1 MKCRNCSKDIPTGF
15 TDCPWCG
22 EAQPAAPSANLPA
35 SLARALPVAT
45 EPAPSARQQT
55 FAWISSGVSV
65 VLVVCAAYAVT
76 SRKFGFVAWQD
87 SGYFIGACV
96 GPFLA
101 SAILVF
107 AFYFFRPKQVHYSQ
121 KLLGISYGASFLALL
136 SLLAAG
142 HISPSV
148 ADPALAKPSGLPAPI
163 RKLRPEHVATIWDPA
178 MIALYTDLKASNDA
192 YVSEVSRLDMAEQT
206 LYAPLSFGDVAT
218 IQEIGRASCRE

>member
-1 MKCRNCSKDIPTGF
+1 MKCRNCAKDIPTGF

-22 EAQPAAPSANLPA
+22 EVQSAASSASLPVT
-35 SLARALPVAT
+35 LARALPVAAK
-45 EPAPSARQQT
+45 APRSASQQA

-76 SRKFGFVAWQD
+76 SRKFGFVALQD

-96 GPFLA
+96 GPFLV

-136 SLLAAG
+136 SL
-142 HISPSV
+142 
-148 ADPALAKPSGLPAPI
+148 
-163 RKLRPEHVATIWDPA
+163 
-178 MIALYTDLKASNDA
+178 
-192 YVSEVSRLDMAEQT
+192 
-206 LYAPLSFGDVAT
+206 
-218 IQEIGRASCRE
+218 